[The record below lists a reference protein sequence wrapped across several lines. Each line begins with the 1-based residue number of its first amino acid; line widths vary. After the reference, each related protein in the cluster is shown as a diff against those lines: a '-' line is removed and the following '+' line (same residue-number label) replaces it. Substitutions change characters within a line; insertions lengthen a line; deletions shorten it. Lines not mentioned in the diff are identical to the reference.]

1 MTMTL
6 SKKMISTNPLRC
18 MRNAACILLAM
29 LLLAGS
35 IEAKPKKKE
44 PYKGYRFTLTIFDC
58 KDTVMYLGNYY
69 AGGTYAFDTARISP
83 KGMFVFEKKD
93 RVLKPGLYF
102 FCSPSGN
109 YVEFAVYAEETL
121 KFDFVTEEPGW
132 QTNMRVKGSAENELL
147 FHYHQTNRACYRTID
162 SAQVVMTDSAA
173 FQKFRRKKLT
183 QMDSIKEAI
192 ISQNPNSLIA
202 LLMNA
207 TREPQVPL
215 YDADSNRLSDRQR
228 WEYYMEHY
236 FDYSKLE
243 DDALI
248 RTPDM
253 IFHKRLENY
262 LDQGLH
268 NAPPETII
276 KYVDMLI
283 DRSRP
288 SKENFRYLVHT
299 IAEKYLQST
308 VMSYDAVYVHLVQ
321 RYIEPGLCEWMSPTT
336 VDENVKRATTW
347 DNLLIGKVA
356 PELILK
362 DSAGVFHS
370 MHNLPNKYTLLVF
383 WSPTCGHCKTMIP
396 ELYNK
401 YQKYR
406 DRCDIGSFAI
416 LSEPDEPTRPK
427 WYEFIRKHHLDWLNL
442 DGGEANIDW
451 HEVYDVVTTP
461 QIYLLDRDKKIVA
474 KKLSADT
481 FEQVIKALENI
492 KD

>member
-1 MTMTL
+1 MKL
-6 SKKMISTNPLRC
+6 FKP
-18 MRNAACILLAM
+18 LLALFLSL
-29 LLLAGS
+29 LLLAGTA
-35 IEAKPKKKE
+35 EAKKKKE
-44 PYKGYRFTLTIFDC
+44 PYKGYRFTLFIYGCQDS
-58 KDTVMYLGNYY
+58 VMYLGNYY
-69 AGGTYAFDTARISP
+69 AGGTYAFDTARLSP

-109 YVEFAVYAEETL
+109 YVEFAVYHEEKL
-121 KFDFVTEEPGW
+121 EFHFDTEEPGW
-132 QTNMRVKGSAENELL
+132 QSNMRVKGSKENELL
-147 FHYHQTNRACYRTID
+147 FGYHQLNRKTYKAID
-162 SAQVVMTDSAA
+162 SAQLAMTDSVA
-173 FQKFRRKKLT
+173 FVNYKREKLL
-183 QMDSIKEAI
+183 QMDSIRETLIA
-192 ISQNPNSLIA
+192 QNPNSLLA

-207 TREPQVPL
+207 TRDPQVPL
-215 YDADSNRLSDRQR
+215 FDADSNRLTERQR
-228 WEYYMEHY
+228 WEYFMEHY
-236 FDYSKLE
+236 IDNSRLD

-253 IFHKRLENY
+253 IFHKRLEAY
-262 LDQGLH
+262 LDQGLR

-276 KYVDMLI
+276 KYVDTLI

-299 IAEKYLQST
+299 IAEKYLQSN
-308 VMSYDAVYVHLVQ
+308 VMSYDAVYVHLVH
-321 RYIEPGLCEWMSPTT
+321 RYIEPGLCDWMSPST
-336 VDENVKRATTW
+336 VDENVKRANVW

-396 ELYNK
+396 ELYEK
-401 YQKYR
+401 YLLYR
-406 DRCDIGSFAI
+406 DRCDIGAFAI
-416 LSEPDEPTRPK
+416 LSEPDEHTRPK
-427 WYEFIRKHHLDWLNL
+427 WYEFIRQHHLDWLNL

-461 QIYLLDRDKKIVA
+461 QIYLLDREKKIIA
-474 KKLSADT
+474 KKLSASS
-481 FEQVIKALENI
+481 FEQVIKAIENI
-492 KD
+492 NE

>member
-1 MTMTL
+1 MKL
-6 SKKMISTNPLRC
+6 FRKYFP
-18 MRNAACILLAM
+18 
-29 LLLAGS
+29 LLLAFMLIVCS
-35 IEAKPKKKE
+35 AEAKSKKKE
-44 PYKGYRFTLTIFDC
+44 PYKGYRFTLCIFDC

-69 AGGTYAFDTARISP
+69 AGGTYAFDTARLS
-83 KGMFVFEKKD
+83 KRGMFVFEKKD

-109 YVEFAVYAEETL
+109 YVEFAVYGEEEL
-121 KFDFVTEEPGW
+121 KFDFITEEPGW
-132 QTNMRVKGSAENELL
+132 QTNMRVKGSKENDIL
-147 FHYHQTNRACYRTID
+147 FRYHQVNRAFYRTID
-162 SAQVVMTDSAA
+162 SAKVAISDSAA
-173 FQKFRRKKLT
+173 FQEFRHKKLL
-183 QMDSIKEAI
+183 QMDSIKESI
-192 ISQNPNSLIA
+192 IEQHPNSLIA
-202 LLMNA
+202 LMMNA
-207 TREPQVPL
+207 TRDPQVPL
-215 YDADSNRLSDRQR
+215 FDADSNRLSDRQR
-228 WEYYMEHY
+228 WEYFMEHY
-236 FDYSKLE
+236 FDNSKLD

-253 IFHKRLENY
+253 IFQKRLENY

-276 KYVDMLI
+276 EYVDKLI

-299 IAEKYLQST
+299 IAEKYLQSN

-321 RYIEPGLCEWMSPTT
+321 RYIEPGLCDWMSPTT

-347 DNLLIGKVA
+347 DRLLIGKVA

-370 MHNLPNKYTLLVF
+370 MHQLPNKYTLLIF

-401 YQKYR
+401 YVQYR
-406 DRCDIGSFAI
+406 DRCDIAAFAI

-427 WYEFIRKHHLDWLNL
+427 WYEFIRNHHLDWLNL

-451 HEVYDVVTTP
+451 HEVYDVITTP
-461 QIYLLDRDKKIVA
+461 QIYLLDKDKKILA
-474 KKLSADT
+474 KKLSAT
-481 FEQVIKALENI
+481 SFEQVIRVLENI
-492 KD
+492 ND

>member
-1 MTMTL
+1 M
-6 SKKMISTNPLRC
+6 KPYKIVV
-18 MRNAACILLAM
+18 LLVAM
-29 LLLAGS
+29 LLLAGGV
-35 IEAKPKKKE
+35 EAKPKKKE
-44 PYKGYRFTLTIFDC
+44 PYKGYRFTLFIYGC
-58 KDTVMYLGNYY
+58 QDTVMYLGNYY
-69 AGGTYAFDTARISP
+69 AGGTYAFDTAKLSP
-83 KGMFVFEKKD
+83 KGMFVFENKE
-93 RVLKPGLYF
+93 RTLKPGLYF

-109 YVEFAVYAEETL
+109 YVEFAVYNEEKL
-121 KFDFVTEEPGW
+121 EFHFDTEEPGW
-132 QTNMRVKGSAENELL
+132 QTNMRVKGSKENELL
-147 FHYHQTNRACYRTID
+147 FKYHQMNRQFYRTID
-162 SAQVVMTDSAA
+162 SAEAAMTDSAA
-173 FQKFRRKKLT
+173 FQAFKIKKQL
-183 QMDSIKEAI
+183 QMDSVKEAFI
-192 ISQNPNSLIA
+192 KQNPNSMLA

-207 TREPQVPL
+207 TRDPQVPL

-228 WEYYMEHY
+228 WEYFMEHY
-236 FDYSKLE
+236 FDNSRLD

-262 LDQGLH
+262 LDQGLR

-276 KYVDMLI
+276 KYVDSLI

-299 IAEKYLQST
+299 IAEKYLQSN

-336 VDENVKRATTW
+336 VDENVKRANTW
-347 DNLLIGKVA
+347 DRLLIGKVA

-370 MHNLPNKYTLLVF
+370 MHHLPNKYTLLVF

-401 YQKYR
+401 YVQYKE
-406 DRCDIGSFAI
+406 RCDIGAFAI
-416 LSEPDEPTRPK
+416 LSEPDEHTRPK
-427 WYEFIRKHHLDWLNL
+427 WYDFIRQHHLDWLNL

-451 HEVYDVVTTP
+451 HEVYDVITTP
-461 QIYLLDRDKKIVA
+461 QIYLLDNEKKIVA
-474 KKLSADT
+474 KRLSAST

-492 KD
+492 E